1 MSKYNIHSDF
11 EELKNTKLPFYPIV
25 LPVLNKLVQRKNNQ
39 MKLPDTIKVSNERIE
54 GYQGEEISLTIYEPV
69 HVETENCIIYF
80 HGGAFAI
87 KEAPYHINLCVDYA
101 LKTPCKVIFVD
112 YRLLPKYKFPYGLE
126 DCYSACKWT
135 VANADK
141 LNINREKI
149 AVAGDSAGGA
159 LAAGVSLLA
168 RDRREINIKFQLL
181 IYPVI
186 DKKQNTDS
194 MKLYY
199 DTPMWNSK
207 LNKKMWDLY
216 LKGVSND
223 CYASP
228 IDVESHRNL
237 PASYIEVAEYDC
249 LRDEGIQYAEALR
262 KEKVPVQL
270 NITKG
275 TVHGYDFVESSS
287 ITELNKE
294 IRIKALQDAFRN

>member
-11 EELKNTKLPFYPIV
+11 EELKNIKLPFYPII
-25 LPVLNKLVQRKNNQ
+25 LPILNKLVQRKNNR
-39 MKLPDTIKVSNERIE
+39 MKLPDTIKVSNKRIE
-54 GYQGEEISLTIYEPV
+54 SYQGGEISLTIYEPV
-69 HVETENCIIYF
+69 HVGTENCIIYF

-112 YRLLPKYKFPYGLE
+112 YRLLPKHKFPYGLE
-126 DCYSACKWT
+126 DCYSACKWV
-135 VANADK
+135 VANADQ

-149 AVAGDSAGGA
+149 AVVGDSAGGA

-168 RDRREINIKFQLL
+168 RDRGEINIKFQVL

-186 DKKQNTDS
+186 DKKQNTNS

-207 LNKKMWDLY
+207 LNKKMWNLY
-216 LKGVSND
+216 LKGVSSGR
-223 CYASP
+223 YASP
-228 IDVESHRNL
+228 IDVESHMNL

-275 TVHGYDFVESSS
+275 TVHGYDIVESSS

-294 IRIKALQDAFRN
+294 IRIKALQDAFRD